1 MIDSHITKNKKNCS
15 DVLVIIPAYNEA
27 KRIGKV
33 IQECVKYFPN
43 ILVINDGSSD
53 LTLRESIDAGAIAV
67 LSHCI
72 NCGQGTALNT
82 GIRYFLEETNFN
94 FMITF
99 DADGQH
105 LAEDAYRMLEFAK
118 QKKIDAVF
126 GSRFKKKENSSN
138 IPKIKYLTLYFAK
151 LFEYIFFKSRLSDA
165 HNGLRVLS
173 RKACFNLRD
182 LKSSGMAHATEITYR
197 LNQSKIKIYEK
208 SCKIIYPIYD
218 KKNQSP
224 LAMLNIVSDLIQSK

>member
-1 MIDSHITKNKKNCS
+1 MINLQLAKSNKNCS

-27 KRIGKV
+27 KRIGSV
-33 IQECVKYFPN
+33 IQKCLKYFPN
-43 ILVINDGSSD
+43 ILVINDGSYD
-53 LTLRESIDAGAIAV
+53 LTLSESINAGAIGV
-67 LSHCI
+67 LNHCI

-82 GIRYFLEETNFN
+82 GIRYFLDETDFN
-94 FMITF
+94 FIITF

-105 LAEDAYRMLEFAK
+105 LPEDAYKMLKFAK
-118 QKKIDAVF
+118 QQRIDAVF
-126 GSRFKKKENSSN
+126 GSRFKKKENSSI

-173 RKACFNLRD
+173 RKACFNLID
-182 LKSSGMAHATEITYR
+182 LKSSGMAHATEITHR